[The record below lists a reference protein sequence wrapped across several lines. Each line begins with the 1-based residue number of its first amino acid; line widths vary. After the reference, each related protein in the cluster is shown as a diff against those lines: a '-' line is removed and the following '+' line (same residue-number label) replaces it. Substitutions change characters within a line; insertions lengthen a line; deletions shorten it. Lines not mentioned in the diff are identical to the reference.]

1 MSATVSASN
10 GAMEQIGAAAQQHQ
24 NRTNSSLRMQA
35 DGENQDQSQSVQ
47 SNGLEGD
54 SVSLSQASMEMVSPR
69 NEGQNGENL
78 GDNQRNHQSQI
89 EHNQPVSFS
98 DQGTPVYANEQMY
111 GQGINALI

>member
-1 MSATVSASN
+1 MSEAISASN
-10 GAMEQIGAAAQQHQ
+10 GVMEQIGAAAQQQ
-24 NRTNSSLRMQA
+24 QSRANLSMRMHT
-35 DGENQDQSQSVQ
+35 DGSNQDQSQSVQ

-69 NEGQNGENL
+69 NEGQNGENM
-78 GDNQRNHQSQI
+78 GDNHRNHQSRI

-98 DQGTPVYANEQMY
+98 DQGTPVYANEQIN